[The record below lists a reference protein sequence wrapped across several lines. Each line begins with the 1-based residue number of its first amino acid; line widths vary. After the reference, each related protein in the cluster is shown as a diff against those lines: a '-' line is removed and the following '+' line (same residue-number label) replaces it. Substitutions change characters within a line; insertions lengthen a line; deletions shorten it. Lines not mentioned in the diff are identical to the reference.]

1 MDYEEFF
8 TDLYKNDVQ
17 EVLEG
22 ELDYVHMCKTTGEN
36 QYIPD
41 NYWDGYTTAIQRIAK
56 ELDIELPRRC

>member
-8 TDLYKNDVQ
+8 TDLHKNDIQ

-36 QYIPD
+36 QYICLL
-41 NYWDGYTTAIQRIAK
+41 YTSPS
-56 ELDIELPRRC
+56 PRD